1 MSSLSEKVTSFVT
14 HPLTGIVGGLYLTG
28 VGLCAIRKL
37 DSFKDKN
44 VTNKLVVATWLTGIV
59 AGTTLILTGKAS
71 YNALKND

>member
-28 VGLCAIRKL
+28 GLCAIRKL

-44 VTNKLVVATWLTGIV
+44 VTNKLFVATWLTGLV
-59 AGTTLILTGKAS
+59 GGTTLILAGKTT